1 MNNFTLIISFDFVR
15 AQLEI
20 LKIFSFRFND
30 SRNFSLFLKN
40 NEDDDASLMN
50 RQSID
55 EKQLWQNIRVLTV
68 EDFPM

>member
-1 MNNFTLIISFDFVR
+1 MNNFTLIISFDFAR